1 MRVFL
6 DGVGS
11 APKVGVAAEV
21 AALFAAGPRPP
32 PAPRPGRTV
41 AAIVA
46 AQYAEREAR
55 LLAPALRACR
65 ARGDEA
71 ETFVLPSDDES
82 PLHDTLETVGRIL
95 EVETVRPIPR
105 SGPVAG
111 GLVQEEL
118 REAYHTYEFL
128 KSRAPDVV
136 LSTQAFGIPYFAMRA
151 RSLGVSLAGTRFV
164 IVLGVFDLQ
173 RRLNERLVTSK
184 PRALVRFHLE
194 RAAAEGAD
202 VCVAPSHR
210 FVENALRTSAAAEA
224 TRFMVLP
231 EMEDAFA
238 VMDPAPTRP
247 SAFVIPDAAP
257 VARNVAFFAV
267 VARRRPDALR
277 DAEGRIRLY
286 VDAADPGGELA
297 ASCEGRFAETEVTWT
312 VGRLGEAPEVE
323 DAVLFA
329 PFCED
334 FFALGTGLAPA
345 MRGARILVG
354 EGAAAGEPFEAAGI
368 AAAPFPDAV
377 AEALTEAA
385 AGRRALRVRV
395 RSADLDGPWTCLF
408 ENLSP
413 PRPPAKAPGA
423 PWVTVCVL
431 HFNRPGLVGQAVSSA
446 LAQTYGNLD
455 VLIFDDGSDAPG
467 AVEVLEELAG
477 SHPGRVRLVRR
488 DNRYL
493 GASRNRAARAAK
505 GEYVYFLDDDNVLK
519 PRAIETLVSAA
530 QVSGADFVGS
540 FSDIFIGDRAPAAGA
555 AARRILQVGSDG
567 GISLLQN
574 TILDGNALC
583 RRNAFLDL
591 GGNTE
596 DYGTGKDDV
605 EFFARATHSGR
616 RVVIVP
622 EALFWA
628 RHGQKG
634 LKSSH
639 FDRTAGFFRVLGAY
653 WPALA
658 PGYRATFLLLQ
669 GMFIER
675 DERVD
680 TLWQERE
687 AWRHTAVERGERL
700 EKWRHMAV
708 ERGERLE
715 KWRHTAVER
724 GERLEKWR
732 HTAVERGERLEKW
745 RHTAV
750 ERGERLE
757 KWRHTAVERRE
768 QLEKWRHMAVER
780 KERLEKWRYTAV
792 ERREQLEKWRH
803 MAVERKERLE
813 KWRHTAVE
821 RREQLEKWRHMAV
834 ERREQ
839 LEKWRH
845 TAVERKARI
854 DVLWRERGALW
865 GDLKASR
872 RESAERKA
880 RIDVLTS
887 TLETAREGHFM
898 ALARRGGRF
907 GFGGR
912 LEIGV
917 LLNPDWLGRAWP
929 RSAGE
934 PALELRCN
942 GRVAARAAAG
952 DRAGDAVQM
961 EAGWP
966 RAAVFRDV
974 LYSVHD
980 ARTGEGLAALAVP
993 AFVRARRV
1001 EGAVEDR
1008 DRPEVRG
1015 WVLDRGDPE
1024 RSRRVAVY
1032 VDGRLRAVLRADGR
1046 RTDIARWKGTGGRHG
1061 FSWPV
1066 PEGLAEGAR
1075 IDVHDADTG
1084 RLLQGSPVRVEG
1096 DRAVG
1101 ALRRGA

>member
-11 APKVGVAAEV
+11 APKVEVAAEV

-46 AQYAEREAR
+46 AQHAEREAR

-95 EVETVRPIPR
+95 EVERVRPIPR

-277 DAEGRIRLY
+277 NAEGRIRLY
-286 VDAADPGGELA
+286 VDAADPDGELA

-312 VGRLGEAPEVE
+312 VGRLDEAAEVE

-345 MRGARILVG
+345 VRGARILVG

-467 AVEVLEELAG
+467 AVEVLEGLAG

-530 QVSGADFVGS
+530 RVSGADFVGS
-540 FSDIFIGDRAPAAGA
+540 FSDIFTGDRTPAAGA

-639 FDRTAGFFRVLGAY
+639 FDRNAGFFRVLGAY

-687 AWRHTAVERGERL
+687 AWRHTAVERGEQL

-708 ERGERLE
+708 ER
-715 KWRHTAVER
+715 KA
-724 GERLEKWR
+724 
-732 HTAVERGERLEKW
+732 
-745 RHTAV
+745 
-750 ERGERLE
+750 RLE

-780 KERLEKWRYTAV
+780 KA
-792 ERREQLEKWRH
+792 
-803 MAVERKERLE
+803 RLE

-821 RREQLEKWRHMAV
+821 RREQLEKWRHTAV

-845 TAVERKARI
+845 TAVERKERI

-880 RIDVLTS
+880 RIDVLSS

-898 ALARRGGRF
+898 ALARRGGRL

-912 LEIGV
+912 PEIGV

-942 GRVAARAAAG
+942 GRVVARAAGG

-1096 DRAVG
+1096 GRAVG
-1101 ALRRGA
+1101 ARRRGA

>member
-11 APKVGVAAEV
+11 APKVEVAAEV
-21 AALFAAGPRPP
+21 AALFAAGPHPP

-46 AQYAEREAR
+46 AQHAEREAR

-65 ARGDEA
+65 GRGDEA
-71 ETFVLPSDDES
+71 EAFVLPPDDES
-82 PLHDTLETVGRIL
+82 PLHDTLETVGRAL
-95 EVETVRPIPR
+95 GVERVRPIPR
-105 SGPVAG
+105 SGPVVR

-118 REAYHTYEFL
+118 RDAYHTYEFL

-164 IVLGVFDLQ
+164 IVLGAFELQ

-238 VMDPAPTRP
+238 VMDAAPTRP
-247 SAFVIPDAAP
+247 SAFVIPDVAP

-277 DAEGRIRLY
+277 NAEGRIRLY
-286 VDAADPGGELA
+286 VDAADPDGELA

-312 VGRLGEAPEVE
+312 VGRLSEAAEVE

-345 MRGARILVG
+345 VRGARILVG

-413 PRPPAKAPGA
+413 PRPPAKTPGA

-467 AVEVLEELAG
+467 AVEVLEGLAG

-530 QVSGADFVGS
+530 RVSGADFVGS
-540 FSDIFIGDRAPAAGA
+540 FSDIFTGDRTPAAGA
-555 AARRILQVGSDG
+555 AAQRILQAGGDG
-567 GISLLQN
+567 GISLLRN
-574 TILDGNALC
+574 AILDGNALC

-596 DYGTGKDDV
+596 DYGIGKDDV

-616 RVVIVP
+616 RVAIVP

-639 FDRTAGFFRVLGAY
+639 FDRNAGFFRVLGAY
-653 WPALA
+653 WPVLA

-675 DERVD
+675 DERSD
-680 TLWQERE
+680 ALWQERE
-687 AWRHTAVERGERL
+687 A
-700 EKWRHMAV
+700 
-708 ERGERLE
+708 
-715 KWRHTAVER
+715 
-724 GERLEKWR
+724 
-732 HTAVERGERLEKW
+732 
-745 RHTAV
+745 
-750 ERGERLE
+750 
-757 KWRHTAVERRE
+757 WRHTAVERRE
-768 QLEKWRHMAVER
+768 QLEKWRQ
-780 KERLEKWRYTAV
+780 TAV
-792 ERREQLEKWRH
+792 GRREQLEKWRQ
-803 MAVERKERLE
+803 
-813 KWRHTAVE
+813 TAVG
-821 RREQLEKWRHMAV
+821 RREQLEKWR
-834 ERREQ
+834 Q
-839 LEKWRH
+839 

-854 DVLWRERGALW
+854 DVL
-865 GDLKASR
+865 
-872 RESAERKA
+872 
-880 RIDVLTS
+880 TN

-898 ALARRGGRF
+898 ALARRGGRL

-912 LEIGV
+912 PEIGV

-929 RSAGE
+929 RSAAE

-952 DRAGDAVQM
+952 DRAGDAVQI
-961 EAGWP
+961 EAGRP

-1015 WVLDRGDPE
+1015 WVLDRGDPD

-1096 DRAVG
+1096 GRAVAAG
-1101 ALRRGA
+1101 RRGA